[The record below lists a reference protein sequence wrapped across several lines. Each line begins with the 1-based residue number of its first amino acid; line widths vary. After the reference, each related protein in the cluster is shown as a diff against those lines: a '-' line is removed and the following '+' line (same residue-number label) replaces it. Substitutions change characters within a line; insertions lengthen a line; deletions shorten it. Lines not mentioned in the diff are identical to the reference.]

1 MFEDLSGQTA
11 IITGGARGLG
21 YSLASALAQAGVNVG
36 LVDVL
41 DYVDESAHQLSQD
54 HGVKAAGRVA
64 DVTDPQAVEAAF
76 SELEAI
82 LGLPTLLVTAA
93 GIAVWADS
101 ADMAPEAWRRVM
113 SINVDGTFYAAQL
126 FGRRLLEAGRGG
138 SAILISSMS
147 ALIAN
152 VPQHQAAY
160 NASKAAVSQLAKSL
174 AVEWAPQ
181 QIRIN
186 AIAPGYFL
194 SDMTR
199 QFLTTNADLARTWT
213 ESIPLGRMGEPED
226 LHGLAVYLASDS
238 SRYLTGQTIV
248 IDGGYTSQ

>member
-1 MFEDLSGQTA
+1 MFEDLFGRTA
-11 IITGGARGLG
+11 IVTGGARGLG
-21 YSLASALAQAGVNVG
+21 YSLASALASAGVSVG
-36 LVDVL
+36 LIDVL
-41 DYVDESAHQLSQD
+41 DYVEDSARQLSRDTAVQA
-54 HGVKAAGRVA
+54 VGRMA
-64 DVTDPQAVEAAF
+64 DVTDPRAVEAAF
-76 SELEAI
+76 SDIEAL

-101 ADMAPEAWRRVM
+101 AEMAPEEWRRVM
-113 SINVDGTFYAAQL
+113 SINVDGTFHAAQL
-126 FGRRLLEAGRGG
+126 FGRRLLAADTAG
-138 SAILISSMS
+138 SAVLISSMS

-160 NASKAAVSQLAKSL
+160 NASKAAVSQLARSL

-181 QIRIN
+181 QIRVN

-199 QFLTTNADLARTWT
+199 QFLTSNAGLARTWT

-248 IDGGYTSQ
+248 IDGGYTSR